1 VADELVQELGAESS
15 TGERFDHKNIRRRV
29 YDALNVLMAIDVI
42 TKDKKEIKWL
52 GLPNDLA
59 SDLGI
64 LEAEK
69 AATEKRIADKKKSL
83 TELIR
88 RLISLKSLINR
99 NKRQESKTTTSH
111 GLIENPVSERLP
123 LPFILINAPKD
134 CRVHCEMLEDR
145 TQYFFQ
151 FDSPFFINEDV
162 EILRLMGLD
171 STSPEDLALWMPMDL
186 LAMWS
191 GGKVPIL
198 EGNSRIAVKT
208 MPRGNY
214 HPQSS
219 PTGKRYRS
227 NATPSTSGMFFS
239 NTNFNFLNPPV
250 TRVPHSNNASCGTL
264 GDTFSTTGSNIN
276 TNSNLGFM
284 HEFMSDLGFTPTST
298 RTFTNVSS
306 NLNPRSKGNNNLG
319 SSPII

>member
-208 MPRGNY
+208 MPRGIN

-227 NATPSTSGMFFS
+227 NATPSGIFFN

-250 TRVPHSNNASCGTL
+250 TRVTHNNNASCGTS
-264 GDTFSTTGSNIN
+264 GDIFNTSGSNIN

-298 RTFTNVSS
+298 RNFTSVST
-306 NLNPRSKGNNNLG
+306 NLNTRNSSKGNNNLG

>member
-1 VADELVQELGAESS
+1 
-15 TGERFDHKNIRRRV
+15 
-29 YDALNVLMAIDVI
+29 MAIDVI

-59 SDLGI
+59 SDLGL

-83 TELIR
+83 TELMR

-99 NKRQESKTTTSH
+99 NKRQEAKASTSH
-111 GLIENPVSERLP
+111 NLLESPASERLP

-171 STSPEDLALWMPMDL
+171 TASPEDLALWMPMDL
-186 LAMWS
+186 LALWS

-208 MPRGNY
+208 MQRGTNHHH

-219 PTGKRYRS
+219 PTGKRYRH
-227 NATPSTSGMFFS
+227 ASTSTGTSGIFINS
-239 NTNFNFLNPPV
+239 PNFNFLNPPV
-250 TRVPHSNNASCGTL
+250 RRTFQNSKGINSSNREGIF
-264 GDTFSTTGSNIN
+264 DPSNSNLNSN
-276 TNSNLGFM
+276 TDSNLGFM
-284 HEFMSDLGFTPTST
+284 QEFMSDLGFTPTST
-298 RTFTNVSS
+298 RSFTNIGTVSNS
-306 NLNPRSKGNNNLG
+306 NSRKSVVGNNDLR